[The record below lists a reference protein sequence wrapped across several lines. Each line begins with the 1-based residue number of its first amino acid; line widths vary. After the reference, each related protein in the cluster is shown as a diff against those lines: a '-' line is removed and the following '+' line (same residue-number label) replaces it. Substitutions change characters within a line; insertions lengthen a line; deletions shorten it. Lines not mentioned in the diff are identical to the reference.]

1 MQEATPSDVFL
12 INTNKEINPVTS
24 TKRHKQRQRQ
34 QRSRWAMNE
43 FETLEQYQNSIKE
56 FNERTRLEFEDFIQ
70 KQGSDRNKL
79 QLRCTPF
86 TEKKGGYGSFDLD
99 FGLQIWRHQQSKAD
113 ELDRII
119 ALRDQQLTEEIALST
134 KYVGKFDELQ
144 KRVDAL
150 TLALDQIAY
159 PIPHMQKEAELNGCE
174 LNGYWAVKMSEDHT
188 YSKDIA
194 RRALEK
200 EQALKGG

>member
-1 MQEATPSDVFL
+1 MEKFEEAW
-12 INTNKEINPVTS
+12 KENRHVWES
-24 TKRHKQRQRQ
+24 TKNLAKAMYLAGEEAQ
-34 QRSRWAMNE
+34 QAK
-43 FETLEQYQNSIKE
+43 LE
-56 FNERTRLEFEDFIQ
+56 
-70 KQGSDRNKL
+70 
-79 QLRCTPF
+79 
-86 TEKKGGYGSFDLD
+86 
-99 FGLQIWRHQQSKAD
+99 
-113 ELDRII
+113 
-119 ALRDQQLTEEIALST
+119 
-134 KYVGKFDELQ
+134 ELQ

-200 EQALKGG
+200 EQALKGEQP

>member
-1 MQEATPSDVFL
+1 M
-12 INTNKEINPVTS
+12 
-24 TKRHKQRQRQ
+24 
-34 QRSRWAMNE
+34 RS
-43 FETLEQYQNSIKE
+43 
-56 FNERTRLEFEDFIQ
+56 FEDSLNAHKSELTEALIVFGEH
-70 KQGSDRNKL
+70 KRVNKVL
-79 QLRCTPF
+79 AEVEMQRPEF
-86 TEKKGGYGSFDLD
+86 YKFYKEGRESRQTEV
-99 FGLQIWRHQQSKAD
+99 D
-113 ELDRII
+113 ELNQEMHLVLNNWNDLTNAIHARTNGT
-119 ALRDQQLTEEIALST
+119 AVAEARQLYE
-134 KYVGKFDELQ
+134 KVDELQ

-200 EQALKGG
+200 EQALKGGGDE

>member
-1 MQEATPSDVFL
+1 M
-12 INTNKEINPVTS
+12 
-24 TKRHKQRQRQ
+24 
-34 QRSRWAMNE
+34 RSE
-43 FETLEQYQNSIKE
+43 FETNVMHKQIIDRVRFSEKANQYLPVDAS
-56 FNERTRLEFEDFIQ
+56 FCV
-70 KQGSDRNKL
+70 DRSCADVVNVGWISY
-79 QLRCTPF
+79 Q
-86 TEKKGGYGSFDLD
+86 Y
-99 FGLQIWRHQQSKAD
+99 QQSK
-113 ELDRII
+113 
-119 ALRDQQLTEEIALST
+119 
-134 KYVGKFDELQ
+134 VDELQ

-200 EQALKGG
+200 EQALKGGGK

>member
-1 MQEATPSDVFL
+1 MRVQLSEKSKAEFIEL
-12 INTNKEINPVTS
+12 INKDSITCWFEGDEFVMPSGQGKTAKGIVLGKLLVWQHRQTEIDELTLQVAEM
-24 TKRHKQRQRQ
+24 K
-34 QRSRWAMNE
+34 SRLNDAYTDGQSAM
-43 FETLEQYQNSIKE
+43 YVA
-56 FNERTRLEFEDFIQ
+56 R
-70 KQGSDRNKL
+70 
-79 QLRCTPF
+79 
-86 TEKKGGYGSFDLD
+86 
-99 FGLQIWRHQQSKAD
+99 QSK
-113 ELDRII
+113 
-119 ALRDQQLTEEIALST
+119 
-134 KYVGKFDELQ
+134 VDELQ

-200 EQALKGG
+200 EQALKGCKE

>member
-1 MQEATPSDVFL
+1 MNHS
-12 INTNKEINPVTS
+12 KETVLKTVS
-24 TKRHKQRQRQ
+24 
-34 QRSRWAMNE
+34 E
-43 FETLEQYQNSIKE
+43 L
-56 FNERTRLEFEDFIQ
+56 
-70 KQGSDRNKL
+70 
-79 QLRCTPF
+79 
-86 TEKKGGYGSFDLD
+86 FDLVKEK
-99 FGLQIWRHQQSKAD
+99 QSK
-113 ELDRII
+113 
-119 ALRDQQLTEEIALST
+119 
-134 KYVGKFDELQ
+134 VDELQ

-200 EQALKGG
+200 EQALKGGSDEIQNR